1 MNLGEIKQNIRAI
14 AQDVSEY
21 SYLWS
26 DEEIVQYVNEG
37 QIEACRFAPWILR
50 SSSLSLGE
58 TKSSSKLTVFGT
70 FGTISSILVNNV
82 NIITNPINYTSN
94 DNTTAAI
101 IANEINN
108 TGLFEAELSE
118 NIITLKPLDGFGS
131 FYNNIVPVIVSTNEF
146 VTATAFSG
154 GIDGI
159 CRIQLKPNVREYKFS
174 NKILK
179 IEAMYLG
186 DSQKKLCAIDF
197 RDLTDSQKAIAAQKG
212 DVEAILY
219 GMSNDSFYVA
229 KIPTVKNYI
238 NLTVSYMPLKNLRL
252 NSDIPEIPEQYH
264 SKLIHYALYK
274 MYQKNDIEAEQ
285 LDISSFHYSKFIEE
299 FGDNQFAAA
308 SGKINH
314 MFFFGG

>member
-1 MNLGEIKQNIRAI
+1 MNLGEIKQNIRAV

-37 QIEACRFAPWILR
+37 QVEACRFAPWILK

-58 TKSSSKLTVFGT
+58 TRSSCQITVFGT
-70 FGTISSILVNNV
+70 FGTINSISVNNV
-82 NIITNPINYTSN
+82 NIISNPVNYTV
-94 DNTTAAI
+94 DDLTTAAI
-101 IANEINN
+101 LANEINDS
-108 TGLFEAELSE
+108 GYFEATLSN
-118 NIITLKPLDGFGS
+118 NIITLKPAEGNGS
-131 FYNNIVPVIVSTNEF
+131 LYNNMIPIINSTNSF
-146 VTATAFSG
+146 TTVTPFLG
-154 GIDGI
+154 GVDGI
-159 CRIQLKPNVREYKFS
+159 CRIQLKNNVREYKFS

-179 IEAMYLG
+179 IEGMYLG
-186 DSQKKLCAIDF
+186 LEQKKLCAADF
-197 RDLTDSQKAIAAQKG
+197 QNLNESQKKISMQKG
-212 DVEAILY
+212 AVEGIIY
-219 GMSNDSFYVA
+219 GMSNDSFYVS
-229 KIPTVKNYI
+229 KIPTEKNFI
-238 NLTVSYMPLKNLRL
+238 NLTVCYMPLKSLRL

-285 LDISSFHYSKFIEE
+285 MDISSFHYSKFMEE

-308 SGKINH
+308 SGRNNQ